1 VAVRNVAIFARAL
14 CLPKAA
20 RMVRTHPNRPLARC
34 GRNDV
39 PGVTILPHLHILLNG
54 RSGTANTDADALKAK
69 LEAAGYTA
77 EIDANQDNA
86 FANRLRAARRSR
98 ADILVAAGGDGTA
111 TALAEVAAETDRP
124 LAILPMGTANLLAK
138 DLALPLDHDAW
149 IAALPGFAER
159 RIDLGRVNDR
169 VFLHKVVVGFV
180 PAIAAGREKIRGET
194 ALTARIAFLSYAA
207 RRILRSKRIALELTR
222 DNEPPH
228 IDRVQAVA
236 ISNNSYDEAFGAVF
250 SRSAL
255 DAGHLGI
262 YKLHSVTLMKAIGL
276 AAGVVMGRWQD
287 DAALTIETAEQVVIR
302 SRHKLLKVM
311 LDGEVENMQSPLN
324 FRIEKQALRVLAPP
338 VAEAVA
344 EPAEQDA
351 LA

>member
-1 VAVRNVAIFARAL
+1 
-14 CLPKAA
+14 
-20 RMVRTHPNRPLARC
+20 M
-34 GRNDV
+34 
-39 PGVTILPHLHILLNG
+39 PHLHILLNG
-54 RSGTANTDADALKAK
+54 RSGTANTDAEALKAK
-69 LEAAGYTA
+69 LETAGYTA

-111 TALAEVAAETDRP
+111 TALAEVAADTDRP

-138 DLALPLDHDAW
+138 DLQFPLDHDAW
-149 IAALPGFAER
+149 IAALPGFVER

-180 PAIAAGREKIRGET
+180 PAIAAGREKIRGE
-194 ALTARIAFLSYAA
+194 ASLAASVAFLGYAA

-236 ISNNSYDEAFGAVF
+236 VSNNSYDEAFGAVF
-250 SRSAL
+250 SRAAL

-262 YKLHSVTLMKAIGL
+262 YKLHSVTLFKAISL
-276 AAGVVMGRWQD
+276 AAGVAIGRWQD

-302 SRHKLLKVM
+302 SRHDLIKVM
-311 LDGEVENMQSPLN
+311 LDGEVENMHSPLN
-324 FRIEKQALRVLAPP
+324 FRIDKLALRVLAPP
-338 VAEAVA
+338 VLADEPEPDASEAVA
-344 EPAEQDA
+344 
-351 LA
+351 